1 MEYISLAIVIVCVY
15 AAFSDK
21 VHTDGTLLHLLWA
34 AATFS
39 ACGVI
44 GSPLGMIFG
53 LLFTIAAG
61 TYYGVS
67 ELNHLFSYDDE
78 LEE

>member
-1 MEYISLAIVIVCVY
+1 MEYVSLGIVVLSVY
-15 AAFSDK
+15 AAFNDRI
-21 VHTDGTLLHLLWA
+21 HTNGKLLHLLWA

-39 ACGVI
+39 ACGVV

-53 LLFTIAAG
+53 LLFAMASAA
-61 TYYGVS
+61 YFAYS
-67 ELNHLFSYDDE
+67 EFCNLLTLEDE